1 MNKFLKSNYIFLLFL
16 IPLFPHIDLNL
27 EWIHFDDLPIVIYF
41 FLFFIYSLKKITIYD
56 LKNAT
61 PILVFII
68 FISFQNI
75 FFYNNFFNTEI
86 LRYILYLVI
95 FLHFKTI
102 ESDNK
107 LFLNLPIY
115 LFYFLSCFSIFSYFL
130 QLNLGTD
137 AYNYWNIGLNNNEWG
152 FTPGRVNGFQAG
164 GPNSFGDLI
173 CILGLYSLTSVKNSI
188 KPIIVVLSF
197 LSCFFTYSRSSL
209 LVLTFFMLII
219 LLQKFDMRNVL
230 ALVLSILFVL
240 NFGLIERFSSEKETE
255 GILDRIEMQTATA
268 GYLSNQNLPSFLF
281 GSGFNNVGVVN
292 DSVGSIENFDESL
305 RVTGPHNS
313 YLFFILK
320 YGLIGFVLYLWIFKK
335 FIKMLIN
342 QNLKFL
348 INDTLSL
355 CIVSFLILGFASDL
369 LHNHTV
375 SWLLYYLL
383 FDRNE

>member
-1 MNKFLKSNYIFLLFL
+1 MNKFLKNNYIFLLFL

-61 PILVFII
+61 PIIAFII

-75 FFYNNFFNTEI
+75 FLYNNSFNTEI
-86 LRYILYLVI
+86 LRYILYLII

-173 CILGLYSLTSVKNSI
+173 CILGLYSLTSVKKSI

-268 GYLSNQNLPSFLF
+268 GYLSNQNLPSFLL

-342 QNLKFL
+342 QNLKIL

-375 SWLLYYLL
+375 SWLVYYLL

>member
-1 MNKFLKSNYIFLLFL
+1 MNKFLKNNYIFLLFL

-335 FIKMLIN
+335 FIKTLIN
-342 QNLKFL
+342 QNLKIL

-355 CIVSFLILGFASDL
+355 CIISFLILGFASDL

-375 SWLLYYLL
+375 SWLVYYLL

>member
-1 MNKFLKSNYIFLLFL
+1 MNKFLKNNYIFLLFL

-61 PILVFII
+61 PIIAFII

-75 FFYNNFFNTEI
+75 FLYNNSFNTEI

-342 QNLKFL
+342 QNLKIL

-355 CIVSFLILGFASDL
+355 CIISFLILGFASDL

-375 SWLLYYLL
+375 SWLVYYLL

>member
-61 PILVFII
+61 PIIAFII

-75 FFYNNFFNTEI
+75 FLYNNSFNTEI

-173 CILGLYSLTSVKNSI
+173 CILGLYSLISVKNSI

-342 QNLKFL
+342 QNLKIL

-355 CIVSFLILGFASDL
+355 CIISFLILGFASDL

-375 SWLLYYLL
+375 SWLVYYLL

>member
-1 MNKFLKSNYIFLLFL
+1 MNKFLKNNYIFLLFL

-41 FLFFIYSLKKITIYD
+41 FLFFIYSLNKITIYD

-61 PILVFII
+61 PILAFII

-75 FFYNNFFNTEI
+75 FLYNNSFNTEI

-209 LVLTFFMLII
+209 LVLTFFILII

-268 GYLSNQNLPSFLF
+268 GYLSNQNLQSFLF

-342 QNLKFL
+342 QNLKIL

>member
-1 MNKFLKSNYIFLLFL
+1 MNKFLKNNYIFLLFL
-16 IPLFPHIDLNL
+16 IPLIPHIDLNL

-61 PILVFII
+61 PIIAFII

-75 FFYNNFFNTEI
+75 FLYNNSFNTEI

-173 CILGLYSLTSVKNSI
+173 CILGLYSLTSVRNSI

-335 FIKMLIN
+335 FIKTLIN
-342 QNLKFL
+342 QNLKIL

-375 SWLLYYLL
+375 SWLVYYLL

>member
-1 MNKFLKSNYIFLLFL
+1 MNKSLKNNYIFLLFL

-27 EWIHFDDLPIVIYF
+27 EWIHFDDLPIVFYF
-41 FLFFIYSLKKITIYD
+41 FLFFIYSLKKITISD

-61 PILVFII
+61 PLLAFII

-75 FFYNNFFNTEI
+75 FLYNNSFNTEI
-86 LRYILYLVI
+86 LRYIFYLVI

-115 LFYFLSCFSIFSYFL
+115 LFYFLSCFSILSYFL

-173 CILGLYSLTSVKNSI
+173 CILGLYSLSSVKNRI

-197 LSCFFTYSRSSL
+197 LACFFTYSRSSL
-209 LVLTFFMLII
+209 LVLTFIMLII
-219 LLQKFDMRNVL
+219 LLQKFETRNVVVL
-230 ALVLSILFVL
+230 ILSILFVL

-255 GILDRIEMQTATA
+255 GIQDRIEMQTATA
-268 GYLSNQNLPSFLF
+268 GYLSNQNLVNFLF
-281 GSGFNNVGVVN
+281 GSGFNNIGVVN

-348 INDTLSL
+348 INDTLFL

-375 SWLLYYLL
+375 SWFVYYLL

>member
-1 MNKFLKSNYIFLLFL
+1 MNKFLKNNYIFLLFL

-27 EWIHFDDLPIVIYF
+27 EWIHFDDLPIVFYF
-41 FLFFIYSLKKITIYD
+41 FLFFIYSLKKITISD

-61 PILVFII
+61 PLLAFII

-75 FFYNNFFNTEI
+75 FLYNNSFNTEI
-86 LRYILYLVI
+86 LRYIFYLVI

-115 LFYFLSCFSIFSYFL
+115 LFYFLSCFSILSYFL

-219 LLQKFDMRNVL
+219 LIQKFDMRNVL

-348 INDTLSL
+348 INDTLFL

>member
-61 PILVFII
+61 PIIAFII

-75 FFYNNFFNTEI
+75 FLYNNSFNTEI

>member
-1 MNKFLKSNYIFLLFL
+1 MNKSLKNNYIFLLFL

-41 FLFFIYSLKKITIYD
+41 FLFFIYSLKKITIND

-61 PILVFII
+61 PILAFII

-75 FFYNNFFNTEI
+75 FLHNNSFNTEI

-209 LVLTFFMLII
+209 LVLTFFILII

-255 GILDRIEMQTATA
+255 GIQDRIEMQTATA
-268 GYLSNQNLPSFLF
+268 GYLSNQNLVNFLF
-281 GSGFNNVGVVN
+281 GSGFNNIGVVN

-342 QNLKFL
+342 QNLKIL

-375 SWLLYYLL
+375 SWFVYYLL

>member
-1 MNKFLKSNYIFLLFL
+1 MNKFLKNNYIFLLFL

-41 FLFFIYSLKKITIYD
+41 FLFFIYSLKKITIND

-61 PILVFII
+61 PILAFII

-75 FFYNNFFNTEI
+75 FLYNNSFNTEI

-342 QNLKFL
+342 QNLKIL

>member
-1 MNKFLKSNYIFLLFL
+1 MNKPLKNNYIFLLFL

-61 PILVFII
+61 PILSFII

-75 FFYNNFFNTEI
+75 FLYNNSFNTEI

-95 FLHFKTI
+95 FLHLKTI

-335 FIKMLIN
+335 FIKTLIN
-342 QNLKFL
+342 QNLKIL

-355 CIVSFLILGFASDL
+355 CIISFLILGFASDL

-375 SWLLYYLL
+375 SWLVYYLL

>member
-1 MNKFLKSNYIFLLFL
+1 MNKFLKNNYIFLLFL

-61 PILVFII
+61 PIIAFII

-75 FFYNNFFNTEI
+75 FLYNNSFNTEI

-173 CILGLYSLTSVKNSI
+173 CILGLYSLISVKNSI

-342 QNLKFL
+342 QNLNIL

-355 CIVSFLILGFASDL
+355 CIISFLILGFASDL

-375 SWLLYYLL
+375 SWLVYYLL

>member
-1 MNKFLKSNYIFLLFL
+1 MNKFLKNNYIFLLFL

-27 EWIHFDDLPIVIYF
+27 EWIHFDDLPIVFYF
-41 FLFFIYSLKKITIYD
+41 FLFFIYSLKKITISD

-61 PILVFII
+61 PLLAFII

-75 FFYNNFFNTEI
+75 FLYNNSFNTEI
-86 LRYILYLVI
+86 LRYIFYLVI

-115 LFYFLSCFSIFSYFL
+115 LFYFLSCFSILSYFL

-173 CILGLYSLTSVKNSI
+173 CILGLYSLSSVKNRI

-197 LSCFFTYSRSSL
+197 LACFFTYSRSSL
-209 LVLTFFMLII
+209 LVLTFIMLII
-219 LLQKFDMRNVL
+219 LLQKFETRNVVVL
-230 ALVLSILFVL
+230 ILSILFVL

-255 GILDRIEMQTATA
+255 GIQDRIEMQTATA
-268 GYLSNQNLPSFLF
+268 GYLSNQNLVNFLF
-281 GSGFNNVGVVN
+281 GSGFNNIGVVN

-348 INDTLSL
+348 INDTLFL

-375 SWLLYYLL
+375 SWFVYYLL

>member
-61 PILVFII
+61 PIIAFII

-75 FFYNNFFNTEI
+75 FLYNNSFNTEI

-281 GSGFNNVGVVN
+281 GSGFNNIGVVN

-320 YGLIGFVLYLWIFKK
+320 YGLIGFVLYLLIFKK
-335 FIKMLIN
+335 FIKTLIN
-342 QNLKFL
+342 QNLKIL

-355 CIVSFLILGFASDL
+355 CIISFLILGFASDL

-375 SWLLYYLL
+375 SWLVYYLL

>member
-1 MNKFLKSNYIFLLFL
+1 MNKFLKNNYIFLLFL

-61 PILVFII
+61 PILAFII

-75 FFYNNFFNTEI
+75 FLHNNSFNTEI

-173 CILGLYSLTSVKNSI
+173 CILGLYSLSSVKNRI

-197 LSCFFTYSRSSL
+197 LACFFTYSRSSL
-209 LVLTFFMLII
+209 LVLTFIMLII
-219 LLQKFDMRNVL
+219 LLQKFETRNVVVL
-230 ALVLSILFVL
+230 ILSILFVL

-255 GILDRIEMQTATA
+255 GIQDRIEMQTATA
-268 GYLSNQNLPSFLF
+268 GYLSNQNLVNFLF
-281 GSGFNNVGVVN
+281 GSGFNNIGVVN

-348 INDTLSL
+348 INDTLFL

-375 SWLLYYLL
+375 SWFVYYLL

>member
-1 MNKFLKSNYIFLLFL
+1 MNKFLKNNYIFLLFL

-61 PILVFII
+61 PIIAFII

-75 FFYNNFFNTEI
+75 FLYNNSFNTEI

-335 FIKMLIN
+335 FIKTLIN
-342 QNLKFL
+342 QNLKF
-348 INDTLSL
+348 
-355 CIVSFLILGFASDL
+355 
-369 LHNHTV
+369 
-375 SWLLYYLL
+375 
-383 FDRNE
+383 

>member
-1 MNKFLKSNYIFLLFL
+1 MNKFLKNNYIFLLFL

-61 PILVFII
+61 PIIAFII

-75 FFYNNFFNTEI
+75 FLYNNSFNTEI

-230 ALVLSILFVL
+230 ALVISILFVL

-281 GSGFNNVGVVN
+281 GSGFNNIGVVN

-335 FIKMLIN
+335 FIKTLIN
-342 QNLKFL
+342 QNLKIL

-355 CIVSFLILGFASDL
+355 CIISFLILGFASDL

-375 SWLLYYLL
+375 SWLVYYLL

>member
-1 MNKFLKSNYIFLLFL
+1 MNKFLKNNYIFLLFL

-61 PILVFII
+61 PILSFII

-75 FFYNNFFNTEI
+75 FLYNNSFNTEI

-173 CILGLYSLTSVKNSI
+173 CILGLYSLISVKNSI

-335 FIKMLIN
+335 FIKTLIN
-342 QNLKFL
+342 QNLKIL

>member
-1 MNKFLKSNYIFLLFL
+1 MNKFLKNNYIFLLFL

-61 PILVFII
+61 PIIAFII

-75 FFYNNFFNTEI
+75 FLYNNSFNTEI

-268 GYLSNQNLPSFLF
+268 GYLSNQNLPSFLL

-342 QNLKFL
+342 QNLKIL

-375 SWLLYYLL
+375 SWLVYYLL

>member
-1 MNKFLKSNYIFLLFL
+1 MNKFLKNNYIFLLFL

-61 PILVFII
+61 PIIAFII

-75 FFYNNFFNTEI
+75 FLYNNSFNTEI

-219 LLQKFDMRNVL
+219 LLQKFDMRNVV

-335 FIKMLIN
+335 FIKTLIN
-342 QNLKFL
+342 QNLKIL

-375 SWLLYYLL
+375 SWLVYYLL

>member
-1 MNKFLKSNYIFLLFL
+1 MNKSLKNNYIFLLFL

-27 EWIHFDDLPIVIYF
+27 EWIHLDDLPIVFYF
-41 FLFFIYSLKKITIYD
+41 FLFFIYSLKKITISD

-61 PILVFII
+61 PLLAFII

-75 FFYNNFFNTEI
+75 FLYNNSFNTEI
-86 LRYILYLVI
+86 LRYIFYLVI

-115 LFYFLSCFSIFSYFL
+115 LFYFLSCFSILSYFL

-173 CILGLYSLTSVKNSI
+173 CILGLYSLSSVKNRI

-197 LSCFFTYSRSSL
+197 LACFFTYSRSSL
-209 LVLTFFMLII
+209 LVLTFIMLII
-219 LLQKFDMRNVL
+219 LLQKFETRNVVVL
-230 ALVLSILFVL
+230 ILSILFVL

-255 GILDRIEMQTATA
+255 GIQDRIEMQTATA
-268 GYLSNQNLPSFLF
+268 GYLSNQNLVNFLF
-281 GSGFNNVGVVN
+281 GSGFNNIGVVN

-348 INDTLSL
+348 INDTLFL

-375 SWLLYYLL
+375 SWFVYYLL

>member
-1 MNKFLKSNYIFLLFL
+1 MNKFLKNNYIFLLFL

-61 PILVFII
+61 PIIAFII

-75 FFYNNFFNTEI
+75 FLYNNSFNTEI

-342 QNLKFL
+342 QNLKIL

>member
-1 MNKFLKSNYIFLLFL
+1 MNKFLKNNYIFLLFL

-61 PILVFII
+61 PILAFII

-75 FFYNNFFNTEI
+75 FLYNNSFNTEI

-219 LLQKFDMRNVL
+219 LLQKFEMRNVV

-342 QNLKFL
+342 QNLKIL
-348 INDTLSL
+348 INDTLFL

-375 SWLLYYLL
+375 SWLVYYLL

>member
-1 MNKFLKSNYIFLLFL
+1 MNKFLKNNYIFLLFL

-41 FLFFIYSLKKITIYD
+41 FLFFIYSLKKITIHD
-56 LKNAT
+56 LKIAI
-61 PILVFII
+61 PILAFII

-75 FFYNNFFNTEI
+75 FLYNNSFNTEI

-219 LLQKFDMRNVL
+219 LLQKFDIRNVV

-335 FIKMLIN
+335 FIKTLIN
-342 QNLKFL
+342 QNLKIL

-355 CIVSFLILGFASDL
+355 CIISFLILGFASDL

-375 SWLLYYLL
+375 SWLVYYLL

>member
-1 MNKFLKSNYIFLLFL
+1 MNKFLKNNYIFLLFL

-61 PILVFII
+61 PIIAFII

-75 FFYNNFFNTEI
+75 FLYNNSFNTEI

-335 FIKMLIN
+335 FIKTLIN
-342 QNLKFL
+342 QNLKIL

-355 CIVSFLILGFASDL
+355 CIISFLILGFASDL

>member
-1 MNKFLKSNYIFLLFL
+1 MNKSLKNNYIFLLFL

-27 EWIHFDDLPIVIYF
+27 EWIHFDDLPIVFYF
-41 FLFFIYSLKKITIYD
+41 FLFFIYSLKKITISD
-56 LKNAT
+56 LRNAT
-61 PILVFII
+61 PLLAFII

-75 FFYNNFFNTEI
+75 FLYNNSFNTEI
-86 LRYILYLVI
+86 LRYIFYLVI

-115 LFYFLSCFSIFSYFL
+115 LFYFLSCFSILSYFL

-173 CILGLYSLTSVKNSI
+173 CILGLYSLSSVKNRI

-197 LSCFFTYSRSSL
+197 LACFFTYSRSSL
-209 LVLTFFMLII
+209 LVLTFIMLII
-219 LLQKFDMRNVL
+219 LLQKFETRNVVVL
-230 ALVLSILFVL
+230 ILSILFVL

-255 GILDRIEMQTATA
+255 GIQDRIEMQTATA
-268 GYLSNQNLPSFLF
+268 GYLSNQNLVNFLF
-281 GSGFNNVGVVN
+281 GSGFNNIGVVN

-348 INDTLSL
+348 INDTLFL

-375 SWLLYYLL
+375 SWFVYYLL

>member
-1 MNKFLKSNYIFLLFL
+1 MNKSLKNNYIFLLFL

-61 PILVFII
+61 PIIAFII

-75 FFYNNFFNTEI
+75 FLYNNSFNTEI

-335 FIKMLIN
+335 FIKTLIN
-342 QNLKFL
+342 QNLKIL

-355 CIVSFLILGFASDL
+355 CVVSFLILGFASDL

-375 SWLLYYLL
+375 SWLVYYLL

>member
-75 FFYNNFFNTEI
+75 FLYNNSFNTEI

-173 CILGLYSLTSVKNSI
+173 CILGLYSLISVKNSI

>member
-1 MNKFLKSNYIFLLFL
+1 MNKFLKNNYIFLLFL

-41 FLFFIYSLKKITIYD
+41 FLFFIYSLNKITIYD

-61 PILVFII
+61 PILAFII

-75 FFYNNFFNTEI
+75 FLYNNSFNTEI

-342 QNLKFL
+342 QNLKIL
-348 INDTLSL
+348 INDTVSL

-375 SWLLYYLL
+375 SWLVYYLL

>member
-1 MNKFLKSNYIFLLFL
+1 MNKFLKNNYIFLLFL

-61 PILVFII
+61 PILAFII

-75 FFYNNFFNTEI
+75 FLYNNSFNTEI

-342 QNLKFL
+342 QNLKIL

-355 CIVSFLILGFASDL
+355 CIISFLILGFASDL

-375 SWLLYYLL
+375 SWLVYYLL

>member
-1 MNKFLKSNYIFLLFL
+1 MNKFLKNNYIFLLFL

-61 PILVFII
+61 PIIAFII

-75 FFYNNFFNTEI
+75 FLYNNSFNTEI

-342 QNLKFL
+342 QNLKIL

-355 CIVSFLILGFASDL
+355 CVVSFLILGFASDL

-375 SWLLYYLL
+375 SWLVYYLL

>member
-1 MNKFLKSNYIFLLFL
+1 MNKFLKNNYIFLLFL

-61 PILVFII
+61 PIIAFII

-75 FFYNNFFNTEI
+75 FLYNNSFNTEI

-173 CILGLYSLTSVKNSI
+173 CILGLYSLTSVKKSI

-268 GYLSNQNLPSFLF
+268 GYLSNQNLVNFLF
-281 GSGFNNVGVVN
+281 GSGFNNIGVVN

-313 YLFFILK
+313 YLFYILK

-348 INDTLSL
+348 INDTLFL

>member
-1 MNKFLKSNYIFLLFL
+1 MNKFLKNNYIFLLFL

-61 PILVFII
+61 PIIAFII

-75 FFYNNFFNTEI
+75 FLYNNSFNTEI

-281 GSGFNNVGVVN
+281 GSGFNNIGVVN

-335 FIKMLIN
+335 FIKTLIN
-342 QNLKFL
+342 QNLKIL

-355 CIVSFLILGFASDL
+355 CIISFLILGFASDL

-375 SWLLYYLL
+375 SWLVYYLL

>member
-1 MNKFLKSNYIFLLFL
+1 MNKFLKNNYIFLLFL

-61 PILVFII
+61 PILAFII

-75 FFYNNFFNTEI
+75 FLHNNSFNTEI

-342 QNLKFL
+342 QNLKIL

-355 CIVSFLILGFASDL
+355 CIVSFLVLGFASDL

-375 SWLLYYLL
+375 SWLVYYLL

>member
-1 MNKFLKSNYIFLLFL
+1 MNKFLKNNYIFLLFL

-61 PILVFII
+61 PIIAFII

-75 FFYNNFFNTEI
+75 FLYNNSFNTEI

-173 CILGLYSLTSVKNSI
+173 CILGLYSLISVKNSI

-335 FIKMLIN
+335 FIKTLIN
-342 QNLKFL
+342 QNLKIL

-355 CIVSFLILGFASDL
+355 CIISFLILGFASDL

-375 SWLLYYLL
+375 SWLVYYLL

>member
-1 MNKFLKSNYIFLLFL
+1 MNKFLKANYIFLLFL

-61 PILVFII
+61 LIIAFII

-75 FFYNNFFNTEI
+75 FLYNNSFNTEI

-320 YGLIGFVLYLWIFKK
+320 YGLIGFVLYLLIFKK
-335 FIKMLIN
+335 FIKTLIN
-342 QNLKFL
+342 QNLKIL

-355 CIVSFLILGFASDL
+355 CIISFLILGFASDL

-375 SWLLYYLL
+375 SWLVYYLL